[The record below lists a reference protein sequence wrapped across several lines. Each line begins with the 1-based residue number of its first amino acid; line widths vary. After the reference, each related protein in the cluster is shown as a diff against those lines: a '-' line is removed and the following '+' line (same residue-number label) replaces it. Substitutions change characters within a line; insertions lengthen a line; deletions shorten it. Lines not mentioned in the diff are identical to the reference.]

1 MHFTNKF
8 ILKNENK
15 YEKEDI
21 PVVLRFHQEKENIN
35 FAEPTNWAVNV
46 YSLTMTSGLV
56 QLELLPTS
64 DYVFEMVDRLLI
76 PLYH

>member
-15 YEKEDI
+15 YEKEEEDI

-35 FAEPTNWAVNV
+35 FAEPTNWAVTV

-56 QLELLPTS
+56 QLELLPPQAIM
-64 DYVFEMVDRLLI
+64 YLKWLI
-76 PLYH
+76 DC